1 MHNKE
6 SQEIFVEQEKFE
18 ELVKQVYFHCTSKN
32 PKGLYVEEIDLLEF
46 SARLIAVWEEGNR

>member
-1 MHNKE
+1 MDNSE
-6 SQEIFVEQEKFE
+6 VLVNQDKFE